1 MYWSATRCAVALSS
15 DARKPTS
22 FFFGRKK
29 VGMSDAD
36 AGSAA
41 DAEADDAEDAEVHH
55 APSPGSVRSASSSA

>member
-15 DARKPTS
+15 DARKPTL

-41 DAEADDAEDAEVHH
+41 DAEADDAAR
-55 APSPGSVRSASSSA
+55 AAKSAAVAL